1 MGYFAP
7 LIFSVVTMGLL
18 ALFSSQSNVTAVSP
32 TQAKTKND
40 GQAFLAY
47 RDAVLTY
54 WQNNPAFVGVI
65 PNNVLLSTGRPF
77 STDFLQRVGNV
88 IVNTGIRNG
97 RAIICYGAFNQSVAF
112 EAAQAAGND
121 ASFGVSSG
129 ATWSSVAVGLGN
141 ASILL
146 PTPITAGNIVS
157 VIKLDL

>member
-18 ALFSSQSNVTAVSP
+18 ALFSSQASVTAINS
-32 TQAKTKND
+32 TQAKSRND

-47 RDAVLTY
+47 RDAVMSY
-54 WQNNPAFVGVI
+54 WQNNPGFIGVI

-88 IVNTGIRNG
+88 IVNTGGRNG
-97 RAIICYGAFNQSVAF
+97 RAIICYGTFNQSVAF

-129 ATWSSVAVGLGN
+129 PTWSSVAVGLGN
-141 ASILL
+141 TSILL
-146 PTPITAGNIVS
+146 PTLILPGNIVS
-157 VIKLDL
+157 VITLDL